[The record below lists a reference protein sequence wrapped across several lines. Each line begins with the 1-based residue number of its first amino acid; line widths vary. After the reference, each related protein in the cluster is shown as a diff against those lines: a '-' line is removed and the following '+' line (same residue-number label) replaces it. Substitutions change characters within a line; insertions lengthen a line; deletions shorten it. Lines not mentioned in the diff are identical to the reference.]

1 MIVIGR
7 SYEVPRGKPVSAETE
22 PPQQLQLLTPA
33 NLEACLAL
41 DQAALDWLWS
51 RQQWLRELQEP
62 QRLCIGLL
70 DNEKLLAVA
79 CGWLVV
85 DELQITA
92 VAVTPQRRRAG
103 LGHRVLQGLLSQAR
117 QMGASRA
124 TLEVSA
130 SNKAAAGLYARSGF
144 ASAGIRRG
152 YYRNGDDALIQWMS
166 LRDTEGVRISDQS

>member
-1 MIVIGR
+1 
-7 SYEVPRGKPVSAETE
+7 
-22 PPQQLQLLTPA
+22 
-33 NLEACLAL
+33 LEACLKL
-41 DQAALDWLWS
+41 DQAALNGLWS
-51 RQQWLRELQEP
+51 RQQWQRELQEE

-70 DNEKLLAVA
+70 DNEELLAVA

-103 LGHRVLQGLLSQAR
+103 LGSRVLQGLLSQAS
-117 QMGASRA
+117 QLGASRA

-130 SNKAAAGLYARSGF
+130 SNKPAAGLYARSGF
-144 ASAGIRRG
+144 ATAGIRRC

-166 LRDTEGVRISDQS
+166 LRDTEGVRIADHS